1 MTFWLALAGMV
12 AVTFGSRYAGLAL
25 RTELPAFWV
34 RFLHFVPVSVFA
46 ALVTPS
52 LEGGLGEG
60 EIRLVGA
67 VVTVLAAW
75 RTKSL
80 GISIDAGMV
89 AFWLLRIP
97 F

>member
-12 AVTFGSRYAGLAL
+12 AVTFGSRYGGLAL

-34 RFLHFVPVSVFA
+34 RFLHFVPISVFA

-60 EIRLVGA
+60 EIRVAGA
-67 VVTVLAAW
+67 VATGLAAW

-80 GISIDAGMV
+80 GVSIAAGMIV
-89 AFWLLRIP
+89 FWLLRIP